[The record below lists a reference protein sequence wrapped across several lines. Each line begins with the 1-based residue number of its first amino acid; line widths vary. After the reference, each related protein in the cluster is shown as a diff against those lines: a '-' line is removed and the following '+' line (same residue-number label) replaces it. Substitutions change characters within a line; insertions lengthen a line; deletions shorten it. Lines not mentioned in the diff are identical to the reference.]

1 MCQAGCGPLEASLAQ
16 AWAPGRVAPRRPEQR
31 VHPFMAHVLA
41 LSSHVVRGHVGL
53 GATVPA
59 LQYLGHEVWA
69 VPTVLLASRPG
80 LGRPVRYEL
89 PSRRV
94 SAVLDALRSDGCWS
108 ALAAVFAGYFPSPR
122 SVTAAAR
129 AIAAIKA
136 DRPGIVVFVDPI
148 LGDAGRLYVAAE
160 TAEAVRSE
168 LVPLAS
174 VVSPNRFE
182 LEWLTG
188 ARVSTLEEAVAAAR
202 RLGPACVVVTSAIET
217 EEAVTT
223 LLVGEEE
230 QLVRSLPRRADI
242 ANGAGDV
249 FAGLLLGRLLEDLSA
264 SAALEASLIDLDR
277 VLSASEHSPVLRLA
291 ALGAAPG

>member
-108 ALAAVFAGYFPSPR
+108 ALAAV
-122 SVTAAAR
+122 T
-129 AIAAIKA
+129 
-136 DRPGIVVFVDPI
+136 DR
-148 LGDAGRLYVAAE
+148 
-160 TAEAVRSE
+160 
-168 LVPLAS
+168 
-174 VVSPNRFE
+174 
-182 LEWLTG
+182 
-188 ARVSTLEEAVAAAR
+188 
-202 RLGPACVVVTSAIET
+202 
-217 EEAVTT
+217 
-223 LLVGEEE
+223 GE
-230 QLVRSLPRRADI
+230 
-242 ANGAGDV
+242 GK
-249 FAGLLLGRLLEDLSA
+249 
-264 SAALEASLIDLDR
+264 
-277 VLSASEHSPVLRLA
+277 
-291 ALGAAPG
+291 

>member
-1 MCQAGCGPLEASLAQ
+1 MIWLTWRQFRGQALTAATVPFLLLSFNAPRLTGPRGNAERVSAGVLLLSAIYIAYNESLANWQ
-16 AWAPGRVAPRRPEQR
+16 SLWLCLVLLALAFILARVRAAPGEPRQGVDVGSGCASPSRRQR
-31 VHPFMAHVLA
+31 VNPFMARILA

-53 GATVPA
+53 GATVTA

-69 VPTVLLASRPG
+69 VPTVLLAIRPG
-80 LGRPVRYEL
+80 LCRPVRYEL
-89 PSRRV
+89 PSPRV

-108 ALAAVFAGYFPSPR
+108 ALGAVFAGYFPSPR

-160 TAEAVRSE
+160 TAEAVRRE

-188 ARVSTLEEAVAAAR
+188 ARVSTLEEAVVAAR
-202 RLGPACVVVTSAIET
+202 LLGPACVVVTS
-217 EEAVTT
+217 
-223 LLVGEEE
+223 
-230 QLVRSLPRRADI
+230 
-242 ANGAGDV
+242 
-249 FAGLLLGRLLEDLSA
+249 
-264 SAALEASLIDLDR
+264 
-277 VLSASEHSPVLRLA
+277 
-291 ALGAAPG
+291 

>member
-1 MCQAGCGPLEASLAQ
+1 
-16 AWAPGRVAPRRPEQR
+16 
-31 VHPFMAHVLA
+31 MARILA

-108 ALAAVFAGYFPSPR
+108 ALGAVFAGYFPSPR

-136 DRPGIVVFVDPI
+136 DRPGIVVFLDPI

-160 TAEAVRSE
+160 TAQAVRRE

-182 LEWLTG
+182 LKWLTG

-202 RLGPACVVVTSAIET
+202 RLGPACVVVTSAVET
-217 EEAVTT
+217 AEAVTT
-223 LLVGEEE
+223 LLVGKEE

-264 SAALEASLIDLDR
+264 SAALEASLTDLYR
-277 VLSASEHSPVLRLA
+277 VLSASERSPVLRLA
-291 ALGAAPG
+291 ALRP